1 MSTDRRLFHTGL
13 SGDRWFLCYCP
24 EACCL
29 YVAQALAEPAVG
41 ITLRAELHDLLRR
54 YPCSPEQEALQR
66 FIGNLLL
73 DASRPQTPARPG
85 TMRNVVGEVVG

>member
-29 YVAQALAEPAVG
+29 YVAQELAEPAAG
-41 ITLRAELHDLLRR
+41 ITLRAELHDVLRR
-54 YPCSPEQEALQR
+54 YPCTPEQEALRR
-66 FIGNLLL
+66 FIGNLLI
-73 DASRPQTPARPG
+73 DASRPQPCGRSESMPEVDDET
-85 TMRNVVGEVVG
+85 VG